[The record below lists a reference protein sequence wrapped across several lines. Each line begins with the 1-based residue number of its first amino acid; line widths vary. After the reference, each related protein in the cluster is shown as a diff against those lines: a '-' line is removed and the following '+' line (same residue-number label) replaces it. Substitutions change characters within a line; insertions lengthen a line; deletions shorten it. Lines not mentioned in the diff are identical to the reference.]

1 MEETIDLR
9 EYVDIIKK
17 RFWIIALITVIASLV
32 SGIVSFY
39 VLEPV
44 YEAGTTLM
52 VNKSKT
58 TEDKEITSDDIM
70 VNQKLALT
78 YGEIARSRKVL
89 DRVIND
95 LNLNVTYEQ
104 LSSAVTISS
113 VKDTEIINIKVQNTN
128 PQLSYK
134 IANKIPEIFT
144 KEVRRITKAD
154 SVEVLDY
161 AVVPQNP
168 IKPNKMM
175 NVAIAA
181 VLGMMIGLF
190 LTFLLEYLNNKIKT
204 PNDIE
209 RHLGLPVLGIV
220 PNTESKKNRR

>member
-9 EYVDIIKK
+9 EYIDIIKK
-17 RFWIIALITVIASLV
+17 RFWIITLITVVAALV
-32 SGIVSFY
+32 SGLVSFY
-39 VLEPV
+39 VLQPT
-44 YEAGTTLM
+44 YETGTTLM
-52 VNKSKT
+52 VNKSKSD
-58 TEDKEITSDDIM
+58 ENKEITSDDIM

-89 DRVIND
+89 DKVAND
-95 LNLNVTYEQ
+95 LNLSLTYEE
-104 LSSAVTISS
+104 LSKAVTISS

-128 PQLSYK
+128 PKLAYK
-134 IANKIPEIFT
+134 IANKIPEIFA

-161 AVVPQNP
+161 AVVPNDP

-190 LTFLLEYLNNKIKT
+190 LTFLLEYMNNKIKT

-209 RHLGLPVLGIV
+209 KYLDLPVLGVV
-220 PNTESKKNRR
+220 PSMEGKRK

>member
-9 EYVDIIKK
+9 EYIDTIKK
-17 RFWIIALITVIASLV
+17 RFWIITLITVVAALV
-32 SGIVSFY
+32 SGVVSFY
-39 VLEPV
+39 VLEPT
-44 YEAGTTLM
+44 YETGTTLM
-52 VNKSKT
+52 VNKSKSD
-58 TEDKEITSDDIM
+58 ENKEITSDDIM

-89 DRVIND
+89 DKVAND
-95 LNLNVTYEQ
+95 LNLNLTYEQ
-104 LSSAVTISS
+104 LSKAVTISS

-128 PQLSYK
+128 PKLAYK
-134 IANKIPEIFT
+134 IANKIPEIFA

-161 AVVPQNP
+161 AVVPNNP

-190 LTFLLEYLNNKIKT
+190 LTFLLEYMNNKIKT

-209 RHLGLPVLGIV
+209 KYLDLPVLGVV
-220 PNTESKKNRR
+220 PSMESKRK

>member
-9 EYVDIIKK
+9 EYVDIVKK
-17 RFWIIALITVIASLV
+17 RFWLIALITIIASLV
-32 SGIVSFY
+32 SGLVSFY
-39 VLEPV
+39 VLEPT
-44 YEAGTTLM
+44 YETGVTLM
-52 VNKSKT
+52 VNKSKSQ
-58 TEDKEITSDDIM
+58 EDKEITNDDVM

-89 DRVIND
+89 SKVIND
-95 LNLNVTYEQ
+95 LNLNYTYEE
-104 LSSAVTISS
+104 LSEAVTISP
-113 VKDTEIINIKVQNTN
+113 VKDTEIISIKVQNTN
-128 PQLSYK
+128 PNLAYK
-134 IANKIPEIFT
+134 IANKIPETFS

-161 AVVPQNP
+161 AVVPENP
-168 IKPNKMM
+168 VKPNKKM
-175 NVAIAA
+175 NIAIAA

-209 RHLGLPVLGIV
+209 KYLDLPVLGVV
-220 PNTESKKNRR
+220 PSMEGKGR